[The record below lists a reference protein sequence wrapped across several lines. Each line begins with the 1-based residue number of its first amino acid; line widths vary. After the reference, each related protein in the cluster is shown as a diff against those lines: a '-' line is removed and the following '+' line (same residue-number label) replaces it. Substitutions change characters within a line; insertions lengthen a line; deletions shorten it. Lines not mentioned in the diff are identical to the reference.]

1 MKQLEG
7 KIFSK
12 DDPFY
17 MESHD
22 PEEEKERESS
32 EDIAPPIKS
41 SGIEEVVS
49 SESSGKLAS

>member
-41 SGIEEVVS
+41 SGIEEVVL